1 MGLELV
7 KLNRLACGF
16 NFANFRTASALFIVY
31 MGRLFFRKRRRGRFI
46 LNFTHFR
53 KSVMLTTEI
62 LLGIADIFVM

>member
-16 NFANFRTASALFIVY
+16 NFANLRTASALFIVY

-46 LNFTHFR
+46 LNFTHF
-53 KSVMLTTEI
+53 
-62 LLGIADIFVM
+62 

>member
-31 MGRLFFRKRRRGRFI
+31 MGRLFPKEKKR
-46 LNFTHFR
+46 
-53 KSVMLTTEI
+53 
-62 LLGIADIFVM
+62 

>member
-16 NFANFRTASALFIVY
+16 NFANLRTASALFIVY

-46 LNFTHFR
+46 LNFTFSKVRNAHHGNP
-53 KSVMLTTEI
+53 I
-62 LLGIADIFVM
+62 GIADIFVM

>member
-16 NFANFRTASALFIVY
+16 NLQTFTASALSLC
-31 MGRLFFRKRRRGRFI
+31 RLFPKEEEVDTFSKVR
-46 LNFTHFR
+46 NA
-53 KSVMLTTEI
+53 TEI